1 MPESF
6 GVRGYYSNI
15 GDIRNRGIELSLSA
29 DIIRQKNFRWNV
41 SLNASHNSTKIL
53 KLPES
58 KIKQNGGFAATST
71 IGDLYSWYE
80 EGGPM
85 MNAFLYEYA
94 GIYTENTWN
103 LTLDEEYDPSK
114 EGLAMYWGDK
124 GLWELDDDGN
134 FKSMNTAKPASKHE
148 YATTESSNAS
158 RYAEGSIL
166 PKISGGFSTS
176 IKVYDFD
183 ASATFD
189 YQLGGK
195 VIDYGYRVMMGP
207 ETGNS
212 VSARTFHKDILNAYS
227 ATNKGSDIPRFQYN
241 DNYTTLASDRF
252 LTSARYLNFQSFSV
266 GYTLPK
272 DLTKK
277 FYVDKLRVY
286 VQGQNL
292 CFWSVRKGFD
302 PRYSFGSTAD
312 TNVYSPVRTISGGVQ
327 ITL

>member
-1 MPESF
+1 
-6 GVRGYYSNI
+6 
-15 GDIRNRGIELSLSA
+15 
-29 DIIRQKNFRWNV
+29 
-41 SLNASHNSTKIL
+41 
-53 KLPES
+53 
-58 KIKQNGGFAATST
+58 
-71 IGDLYSWYE
+71 
-80 EGGPM
+80 
-85 MNAFLYEYA
+85 
-94 GIYTENTWN
+94 
-103 LTLDEEYDPSK
+103 
-114 EGLAMYWGDK
+114 MYWGDK

-207 ETGNS
+207 ESGNS

-227 ATNKGSDIPRFQYN
+227 ATNKNSDIPRFQYN

>member
-1 MPESF
+1 
-6 GVRGYYSNI
+6 
-15 GDIRNRGIELSLSA
+15 
-29 DIIRQKNFRWNV
+29 
-41 SLNASHNSTKIL
+41 
-53 KLPES
+53 
-58 KIKQNGGFAATST
+58 
-71 IGDLYSWYE
+71 
-80 EGGPM
+80 
-85 MNAFLYEYA
+85 
-94 GIYTENTWN
+94 
-103 LTLDEEYDPSK
+103 
-114 EGLAMYWGDK
+114 MYWGDK
-124 GLWELDDDGN
+124 SLWQLDDEGN
-134 FKSMNTAKPASKHE
+134 FKSMNTSKPGINHD
-148 YATTESSNAS
+148 YATTESADAS
-158 RYAEGSIL
+158 RYAQGSIL
-166 PKISGGFSTS
+166 PKVSGGFSTT

-207 ETGNS
+207 ESGNS

-241 DNYTTLASDRF
+241 DSYTTLASTRF

-277 FYVDKLRVY
+277 FYVDKLRLY